1 MTMERY
7 SGFRDC
13 ELVRQSIPLWPEVRF
28 SPANIVG
35 DHCIRRPQGDDY
47 RQLISS
53 DPKKSASRL
62 KEADSTKLVGKSGRF
77 LVEKVPDAGAN
88 QMLPQIATLVRV
100 DLGTCIV
107 EVVVFDK
114 RAPVRIEK
122 VI

>member
-1 MTMERY
+1 MERH

-13 ELVRQSIPLWPEVRF
+13 KLVRQSIPLWPEVRF

-53 DPKKSASRL
+53 ELKKIGL
-62 KEADSTKLVGKSGRF
+62 PIKGGRF
-77 LVEKVPDAGAN
+77 HELVRKIARSLVEKVPHTGAN

-107 EVVVFDK
+107 
-114 RAPVRIEK
+114 
-122 VI
+122 

>member
-1 MTMERY
+1 MERY

-13 ELVRQSIPLWPEVRF
+13 KLVRQSIPLWPEVRF

-35 DHCIRRPQGDDY
+35 DHCIRRPQGGDY

-53 DPKKSASRL
+53 DPKKSASRSR
-62 KEADSTKLVGKSGRF
+62 EADSLNLFEIAR
-77 LVEKVPDAGAN
+77 LLIEKVPDTGAD
-88 QMLPQIATLVRV
+88 QMLPQIASLIRV

-107 EVVVFDK
+107 EVVIFDK
-114 RAPVRIEK
+114 RAPLRIEK